1 MMKYLE
7 RHYSN
12 LSDKDQKS
20 KLDEIIVRL
29 KGLNF
34 LDRETLEEVIQA
46 LIIEEQ
52 WPLSR
57 VLAHL
62 DMIDYDERT

>member
-1 MMKYLE
+1 
-7 RHYSN
+7 
-12 LSDKDQKS
+12 
-20 KLDEIIVRL
+20 LDEIVVRL

-46 LIIEEQ
+46 LIVEEQ